1 MRIQLMEKNTKHKTK
16 KNAALCVLYFAE
28 RDFEKTDGYARNYSE
43 RKPFPMVSEEL
54 TIVMN
59 DFGSVFLM

>member
-1 MRIQLMEKNTKHKTK
+1 MMGKNTGRKAG

-28 RDFEKTDGYARNYSE
+28 KDFEKTDGSARNYSE